1 MTGGAPR
8 LIGRSPF
15 PPRQNALNLPNQL
28 TSARLGLTMVFVA
41 VLALP
46 LPHKFT
52 VGLALFSIAS
62 ITDFLDGHYARKYG
76 LITTFGKLMDPLAD
90 KILMCSAFVVLC
102 SVSLVPAWL
111 VVVILARE
119 FLVTGIRL
127 VATSQGAVLAADSL
141 GKLKTV
147 FHISTVIY
155 YLLYL
160 ASSEPALGV
169 LKPVFELKIF
179 SPSILGMALLALS
192 LITTVVSGVNYLLNN
207 RQLLA
212 DC

>member
-1 MTGGAPR
+1 M
-8 LIGRSPF
+8 
-15 PPRQNALNLPNQL
+15 NLPNKL
-28 TSARLGLTMVFVA
+28 TSARLALTLVFVA

-52 VGLALFSIAS
+52 VGLILFSIAS
-62 ITDFLDGHYARKYG
+62 FTDFLDGHYARKFG

-102 SVSLVPAWL
+102 SVHVGADAKNLIPAWV

-141 GKLKTV
+141 GKLKTI
-147 FHISTVIY
+147 FQISTVIY
-155 YLLYL
+155 MLLFLGSKETLLSFL
-160 ASSEPALGV
+160 A
-169 LKPVFELKIF
+169 PVFEIAV
-179 SPSILGMALLALS
+179 LGPAVLGTALIALS
-192 LITTVVSGVNYLLNN
+192 LLSTLVSGLNYLMKN
-207 RQLLA
+207 RNLLA